1 VSWNLAAS
9 SGEYSLSY
17 LSQEKS
23 MQPLIRSRFKFLMI
37 LASLLAQQLH
47 AQPASTSND
56 DLNRELVFGIAASV
70 NRFNSSYNVI
80 DSGGPPITIDGESDF
95 GLDETVVSGML
106 YGSWRINGKH
116 GLGIQ
121 LFRIDRQGSTLA
133 FDKNF
138 GNLNVNGEVGL
149 SDQSRFYYAN
159 YSYTLKED
167 DSIWIKGLVGIYT
180 LDLDLALR
188 AEGEVTIGGI
198 PIASGVYE
206 DSINLTIPAPM
217 FGLQFWARASE
228 NWRLGSRLS
237 MVVGTHGDYS
247 VQLFQADISA
257 RYKFSERFGLV
268 TGVNYFN
275 ADVDIRKETETTEIE
290 YGYDGFYLGLD
301 FTF

>member
-1 VSWNLAAS
+1 MPPRARLPIK
-9 SGEYSLSY
+9 YF
-17 LSQEKS
+17 
-23 MQPLIRSRFKFLMI
+23 II

-47 AQPASTSND
+47 AQSAPTSDD

-70 NRFNSSYNVI
+70 NRFSSSYNVI
-80 DSGGPPITIDGESDF
+80 DSGGLPITIDGESDF
-95 GLDETVVSGML
+95 GLDESVVSGML

-116 GLGIQ
+116 GLGMQ

-138 GNLNVNGEVGL
+138 GNLNVNGVVAL
-149 SDQSRFYYAN
+149 SDQSQFYYAN
-159 YSYTLKED
+159 YSYTFKED
-167 DSIWIKGLVGIYT
+167 DSIWIKGLVGLYT
-180 LDLDLALR
+180 LDLSLALR
-188 AEGEVTIGGI
+188 AEGEVAIGGI

-206 DSINLTIPAPM
+206 DSVTSTIPAPM

-237 MVVGTHGDYS
+237 MVVGTYGDYS
-247 VQLFQADISA
+247 AQVFQADISA

-275 ADVDIRKETETTEIE
+275 ADVKIRKETETTEIE